1 MRTDTQIKFLYYPLP
16 VILFATKILKKH
28 LLIKMSIK
36 KLSEYNFRQLK
47 YHQLKIR
54 SKTGI
59 WIEITLNVLNCLIV
73 CLVPLKLLYTL
84 ATAPYL
90 FILVGIPC
98 VYEFAMVPGVYILLF
113 PQEEKVQSSSYTF
126 SCTIIKKI

>member
-16 VILFATKILKKH
+16 MTLFATNILKKH
-28 LLIKMSIK
+28 LLIKISIK
-36 KLSEYNFRQLK
+36 KLSEYTFRQLK

-59 WIEITLNVLNCLIV
+59 SIEIALNVFKCLIV
-73 CLVPLKLLYTL
+73 SLVLLKLLYTL
-84 ATAPYL
+84 ATAPYS

-98 VYEFAMVPGVYILLF
+98 VCEFAMVPGVYILLC
-113 PQEEKVQSSSYTF
+113 PQEEKVHSSYYTF